1 MSDELFQKL
10 IRISFYLVIAFA
22 VIWITGLGPLAAAA
36 LGGIVNLILG
46 IIGFFTSI
54 WGIYIVIILI
64 RSYYSSRS

>member
-10 IRISFYLVIAFA
+10 MKISLYLVLAFA
-22 VIWITGLGPLAAAA
+22 LIWITGLGPLAAAA

-46 IIGFFTSI
+46 ILGFMTSI
-54 WGIYIVIILI
+54 WGIYILIVVI